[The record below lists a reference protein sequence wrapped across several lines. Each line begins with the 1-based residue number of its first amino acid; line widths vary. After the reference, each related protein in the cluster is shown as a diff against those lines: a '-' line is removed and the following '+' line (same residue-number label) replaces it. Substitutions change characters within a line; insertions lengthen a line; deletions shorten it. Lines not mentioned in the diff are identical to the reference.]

1 MLAIVTSHPIQY
13 QAPLW
18 RALVA
23 AGVKFEVW
31 FLTPHA
37 VKPSYDREFGQT
49 FAWDADLLAGYP
61 HRFLPVQPGWRL
73 DRFRGIKLSRTW
85 STLFSES
92 KVHSLWLEGWRFYV
106 LWQAANTA
114 HDMGVKLLLRGETND
129 LQPRH
134 GPAAWLRSSLL
145 RRHFK
150 QFDHFLT
157 IGTANRRFYVKH
169 NVNPAKMVSA
179 PYAVD
184 NDRFAS
190 LVKVASET
198 KLEWR
203 QKHGI
208 SPTAIVPLFCGKLID
223 KKRPQDVIAA
233 AAIWQNNGGPPLHL
247 LFAGDGNLRAL
258 VERQLKEAGVA
269 GTLLG
274 FVNQSELPEVYA
286 ASDLL
291 VLPSDHGETW
301 GLVVNEAMAAGLPCA
316 VSDHCGCAE
325 DLVYPVDPARVA
337 PCGDVNLLAKA
348 MGSCLEHRPHED
360 QMIRSIME
368 RHHPITTAENVAG
381 LSLGE

>member
-18 RALVA
+18 RSLAA

-37 VKPSYDREFGQT
+37 VEPSFDREFGRT
-49 FAWDADLLAGYP
+49 FAWDTDLLTGYS

-73 DRFRGIKLSRTW
+73 DRFRGIKLGRSW
-85 STLFSES
+85 SSLLSES
-92 KVHSLWLEGWRFYV
+92 KVSSLWLEGWRFSA
-106 LWQAANTA
+106 LWQAAHAA
-114 HDMGVKLLLRGETND
+114 HDMGIKLLLRGETND
-129 LQPRH
+129 LQPRR

-145 RRHFK
+145 RWHFSR
-150 QFDHFLT
+150 FDHFLF
-157 IGTANRRFYVKH
+157 IGSANRRFYEKH
-169 NVNPAKMVSA
+169 GVSSAKLVPA

-184 NDRFAS
+184 NDRFTS
-190 LVKVASET
+190 LVKATSEQ

-203 QKHGI
+203 KKHGI

-233 AAIWQNNGGPPLHL
+233 AAIWQNVGGPPLHL

-325 DLVYPVDPARVA
+325 DMVYPIDPARVA
-337 PCGDVNLLAKA
+337 PCGDVRLLAKA
-348 MGSCLEHRPHED
+348 MASCLEHRPHEE
-360 QMIRSIME
+360 QMVRSILGQ
-368 RHHPITTAENVAG
+368 HHPKTTAENVAK
-381 LSLGE
+381 LSMRH